1 MNSNAIF
8 VCGINHSAK
17 DIIMPRHGTILRI
30 STLCTSAVSVTAAFV
45 HPKAMADATLS
56 AGTGVAVQSNGAF
69 SPLAEINLTL
79 NQWKLAANISGYSES
94 KTKVTHALSGFL
106 YAAPLNSGK
115 SLSAE
120 IGLGALYAAT
130 SLNKTSDK
138 MYNIAV
144 PLGISWN
151 IFDSKTAVLEANW
164 RSWIFSIPSYIP
176 PAALLSHDR
185 FTTISLTAGVSI

>member
-1 MNSNAIF
+1 
-8 VCGINHSAK
+8 
-17 DIIMPRHGTILRI
+17 MPRQCTILRI
-30 STLCTSAVSVTAAFV
+30 SILCTSAVSVTATFV
-45 HPKAMADATLS
+45 PLKAMADATLS

-94 KTKVTHALSGFL
+94 KTKVTHALSGL
-106 YAAPLNSGK
+106 IYAAPLNSGK

-130 SLNKTSDK
+130 SLNKASDK

-144 PLGISWN
+144 PIGINWN

-164 RSWIFSIPSYIP
+164 RSWIFSIPSYFP

-185 FTTISLTAGVSI
+185 FTTIALTAGVSI